1 MKLNSGGLK
10 LCAVYIIYAAV
21 LITLAYFTD
30 DPKGRF
36 ILGSFA
42 WAPAGVTFGILHL
55 FPVIYHH
62 PWTSTPYFLFPA
74 CLVIVYVIGWAIST
88 ANRKLFYPRRFTTT
102 RFVLYLALIPIIA
115 ALVMGVLQA
124 VMYEGDLFNVLLQ
137 SPGYSLWDAYY
148 RWLVPALA
156 SATADWTLRSGKW
169 LRLGAI
175 AGVGFVSE
183 FLTLYGLFPRGW
195 VWQMLLPGLT
205 GAIAALVCC
214 WLLDQLSKVRLS
226 NFDPTIH
233 DTAKLSGDDLRQT
246 EE

>member
-1 MKLNSGGLK
+1 M
-10 LCAVYIIYAAV
+10 
-21 LITLAYFTD
+21 
-30 DPKGRF
+30 
-36 ILGSFA
+36 
-42 WAPAGVTFGILHL
+42 
-55 FPVIYHH
+55 YHH
-62 PWTSTPYFLFPA
+62 PWTNTPYFLFPA

-124 VMYEGDLFNVLLQ
+124 VTYGGDLFYVLLQ
-137 SPGYSLWDAYY
+137 SPGYSLWNAYFN
-148 RWLVPALA
+148 WLVPALA

-169 LRLGAI
+169 LRRGTI

-195 VWQMLLPGLT
+195 VWQMLLPGFT

-214 WLLDQLSKVRLS
+214 WLLDQLNKERLS

-233 DTAKLSGDDLRQT
+233 DTAKLSGDDLKRT